1 MQPTEKIV
9 RFVTEFTGGSM
20 PKEGL
25 DRVKSAILDYVG
37 VTLAGFSEK
46 CSQIVRRT
54 AETLGGAP
62 QATIWG
68 YGRKTSVLLAALAN
82 GTAAHAL
89 DYDDVNS
96 VIRSHPSIQLLPGLF
111 ALGEY
116 AHKSGQEVIEA
127 YLAGFEV
134 GGKLGRALNP
144 NLVYQGWFPVGTLG
158 TLMQT
163 LACTK
168 LLDLDADQAK
178 MALGIATNLASG
190 LRCNNGTMAK
200 PLMAG
205 QVGSNGILA
214 TLLAREG
221 LTANPQALED
231 RFGFFENFSRGE
243 KGALEDAV
251 DSLGS
256 SWEIIQSGITHKLYP
271 CCAGSH
277 MAIDCAL
284 NLARNHPLQ
293 PAEINEI
300 QVSIS
305 VNAKYLLIHPRPR
318 TEMEAK
324 FSLEYAVARAILD
337 HQIGP
342 RQFTPEKIHDPALK
356 SLIEKINPTYVELS
370 PVQSSGEWTRLPVE
384 IKIQMQNGKFFSGSV
399 DAPKGSPRNPL
410 ASEDLEEKF
419 RQCCQGKLSESRI
432 RESQDRLRALE
443 KETDVADLVS
453 SWREF
458 TS

>member
-1 MQPTEKIV
+1 MPSTGKIV
-9 RFVTEFTGGSM
+9 CFITEFDGSFIE
-20 PKEGL
+20 KEGIA
-25 DRVKSAILDYVG
+25 RVKSAILDYVG
-37 VTLAGFSEK
+37 VTLAGFPEK

-54 AETLGGAP
+54 AETLGGAL

-68 YGRKTSVLLAALAN
+68 CGRKTSVLLAALAN

-96 VIRSHPSIQLLPGLF
+96 VIRSHPSIQLLPALF

-116 AHKSGQEVIEA
+116 EHKSGSALIEA
-127 YLAGFEV
+127 YVTGFEV

-163 LACTK
+163 VACAK
-168 LLDLDADQAK
+168 LLGLDAEQVH

-221 LTANPQALED
+221 MTANRQALED

-243 KGALEDAV
+243 RKTLEDAV

-284 NLARNHPLQ
+284 SLARNHPVN
-293 PAEINEI
+293 PAEIKEI

-305 VNAKYLLIHPRPR
+305 VNAKYLLIHPRPC

-324 FSLEYAVARAILD
+324 FSLEYCVARAILD
-337 HQIGP
+337 RQIGP
-342 RQFTPEKIHDPALK
+342 QQFTPEKISDPVLQ
-356 SLIEKINPTYVELS
+356 SLIEKIKPTYYEIPPS
-370 PVQSSGEWTRLPVE
+370 QSSGEWTRLPVE
-384 IKIQMQNGKFFSGSV
+384 INIQMQNGMAFSGNV

-410 ASEDLEEKF
+410 SPEDLEEKF
-419 RQCCQGKLSESRI
+419 WKCCQGKLSEHRI
-432 RESQDRLRALE
+432 REALGRLRTLE
-443 KETDVADLVS
+443 KEKDVADLVS
-453 SWREF
+453 LWREF
-458 TS
+458 ES